1 MSTFQT
7 IHNPSPAA
15 INTYQ
20 KQIQLLQLHHGPSTA
35 TPMDAGGDG
44 GAALG
49 GRLDAEV
56 VKEFPASGMLSY
68 LNPLSYR
75 ATAQVPAR

>member
-1 MSTFQT
+1 
-7 IHNPSPAA
+7 
-15 INTYQ
+15 
-20 KQIQLLQLHHGPSTA
+20 
-35 TPMDAGGDG
+35 MDAGGDG

-56 VKEFPASGMLSY
+56 VKEFPAAGMLSY